1 MTLFAC
7 KVPSPRPF
15 PRCPSC
21 VCECPAE
28 AKENPILPPKPEG
41 DSGQTSP
48 AVPRSDPEDKEDE
61 VAGKEEDDE
70 DEASLFRRQQ
80 ERIDA
85 ILGLIDDDGE
95 GGAEEENAIGL
106 EEKGEGMNKLQS
118 FPIP

>member
-7 KVPSPRPF
+7 KVSSPRPF

-21 VCECPAE
+21 ACECPAEE

-41 DSGQTSP
+41 DSEQTSP
-48 AVPRSDPEDKEDE
+48 AVPRSDLEVEDE
-61 VAGKEEDDE
+61 DSSGKEEDDD

-85 ILGLIDDDGE
+85 ILGLIDDDGG
-95 GGAEEENAIGL
+95 GGAEEENAIEL
-106 EEKGEGMNKLQS
+106 EEKGERE
-118 FPIP
+118 

>member
-7 KVPSPRPF
+7 KVSSPRPF

-28 AKENPILPPKPEG
+28 EAKENPILPPKPEG
-41 DSGQTSP
+41 DSEQTSP
-48 AVPRSDPEDKEDE
+48 AVPRSDLEDE
-61 VAGKEEDDE
+61 DEDSSGKEEDDDD

-85 ILGLIDDDGE
+85 ILGLIDDDGG
-95 GGAEEENAIGL
+95 GGAEEENAIEL
-106 EEKGEGMNKLQS
+106 EEKGERE
-118 FPIP
+118 